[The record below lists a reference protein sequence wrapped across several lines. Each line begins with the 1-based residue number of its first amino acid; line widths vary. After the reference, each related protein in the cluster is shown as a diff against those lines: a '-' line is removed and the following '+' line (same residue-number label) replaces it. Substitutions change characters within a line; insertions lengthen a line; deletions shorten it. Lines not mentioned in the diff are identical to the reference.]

1 MDMLNRRVDKLINP
15 VKELFKSLTLGS
27 KASEG
32 MDPDTYAHC
41 FYQFTGDPEDRLI
54 ASLINQHMKGER
66 VLDLGCGPVVP
77 ITSLFFPQAKTVV
90 AVDFSQKVLDY
101 AQNAESLEEQIR
113 AAKQHRD
120 DGFVINPNNPTIE
133 FRLGDFTK
141 DLGFKSEFDSVMQI
155 GGFGCVQHNQD
166 FVDAVGL
173 AHKYLKPDGK
183 LLMMNWI
190 EEGEKGS
197 RFSFGG
203 RVNERELYEPSL
215 QQAGFQIDRIHEDPN
230 LLGEA
235 SREAGY
241 SSLIYALATKKTL

>member
-1 MDMLNRRVDKLINP
+1 MDISNLSVDELIRP
-15 VKELFKSLTLGS
+15 VKDLFKLLTLGS

-32 MDPDTYAHC
+32 MDPDTYARC
-41 FYQFTGDPEDRLI
+41 FYQFTGDPEDYLI
-54 ASLINQHMKGER
+54 ATLINQHMKGER

-77 ITSLFFPQAKTVV
+77 ITSLFFPQAKTVI
-90 AVDFSQKVLDY
+90 AVDFSQNVLDY
-101 AQNAESLEEQIR
+101 AQNAESLEKQIR

-120 DGFVINPNNPTIE
+120 GGFVINPSNPTIE

-141 DLGFKSEFDSVMQI
+141 DLGFNSEFDSVMQI
-155 GGFGCVQHNQD
+155 GGFGCVQHNKD
-166 FVDAVGL
+166 FFGAVRL
-173 AHKYLKPDGK
+173 AHKYLKPGGT

-203 RVNERELYEPSL
+203 RVNERELYQPSL
-215 QQAGFQIDRIHEDPN
+215 QQAGFQIDRIEEDPN
-230 LLGEA
+230 LLGQA